1 MKFRSDEGIVCTG
14 EDIFMIE
21 KSRTYEFFGW
31 GVLLQRENSS
41 EKVMLV
47 LRRKMDKQKI
57 FRMVMT
63 GKRSSG
69 SHSGS
74 CIPR

>member
-1 MKFRSDEGIVCTG
+1 MNFWGG
-14 EDIFMIE
+14 
-21 KSRTYEFFGW
+21 

-41 EKVMLV
+41 EKLMLV
-47 LRRKMDKQKI
+47 LGRKMDKQKI

-69 SHSGS
+69 SHSGHVFQDD
-74 CIPR
+74 